1 MSRMARKKTLG
12 PKRKHVREAI
22 EARRERKIAGI
33 RLLVGVII
41 AVALCVWY
49 YFNPFAVGNGNVAL
63 LVYVAALLIAV
74 ILGEFG
80 VKYSKWNTE
89 YKKILNEFDISEQDV
104 KEQMEKDARS

>member
-1 MSRMARKKTLG
+1 MAHKKTPG

-22 EARRERKIAGI
+22 NARRERRTAGI

-41 AVALCVWY
+41 AVALCIWY
-49 YFNPFAVGNGNVAL
+49 FFNPFAYGNGNVAI
-63 LVYVAALLIAV
+63 LVFVAAMLIAV

-89 YKKILNEFDISEQDV
+89 YKKIMNTYGITEADV
-104 KEQMEKDARS
+104 KEQMAKDARS